1 MKNSFDDR
9 QLELAAKN
17 IVAGIAQESYIAPT
31 ENNNGNTVSIKV
43 AKAKEGVRRNINRT
57 IRICAVAA
65 VLMVGLVCALFM
77 GADEVELPPA
87 PEPINFDI
95 TYDAYMWKNNS
106 TDPTE
111 NMPVKV
117 RLIMKEIA
125 VNRINNPESD
135 VEHYH
140 PEVGKHGTV
149 TGREY
154 SLQVIVSD
162 LEGNVVKTIDA
173 RRTTKTDNI
182 NIVAHSS
189 GLPANYVPYEIHN
202 TNTELPVKFGYT
214 EQETHYYDEDENE
227 WIRYDAP
234 LPLSYMTLEMNKDF
248 TDFEI
253 FLGYEFIAPELEYG
267 LESLWVAENKANG
280 KVSESGRVWSHEN
293 AIFITCGA
301 TTREEAI
308 ARRYEIAQIRADT
321 VTERYGK
328 TTGFLFDR
336 IKNKAWK

>member
-1 MKNSFDDR
+1 MKTLDDKI
-9 QLELAAKN
+9 LEQSAKR
-17 IVAGIAQESYIAPT
+17 IVGQIDEQGEKMLSADKCEKTYFSD
-31 ENNNGNTVSIKV
+31 IKL
-43 AKAKEGVRRNINRT
+43 AKAKSGARRHINRT
-57 IRICAVAA
+57 IRICTVAA
-65 VLMVGLVCALFM
+65 VLMVGIVCALFM
-77 GADEVELPPA
+77 GAKEDELPPA
-87 PEPINFDI
+87 PDPINFDI

-106 TDPTE
+106 TDPAE

-125 VNRINNPESD
+125 VSRVHNPENYYP
-135 VEHYH
+135 HL
-140 PEVGKHGTV
+140 GKHGTV

-162 LEGNVVKTIDA
+162 LQGNVVKTIDA
-173 RRTTKTDNI
+173 KRTKKTDNI
-182 NIVAHSS
+182 NTVGISS
-189 GLPANYVPYEIHN
+189 GLPANFVPYEDYN
-202 TNTELPVKFGYT
+202 SNTELPVKFSYT
-214 EQETHYYDEDENE
+214 EQETHYYDEDKNE

-234 LPLSYMTLEMNKDF
+234 LPLAYMTLEMNKDF

-267 LESLWVAENKANG
+267 LESLFVAENKANG
-280 KVSESGRVWSHEN
+280 KVSERGRVWSHEN

-321 VTERYGK
+321 VTERYDK